1 MDGRDRERASG
12 DLDALLRDA
21 PAPTAPVYPRGP
33 VPDEWWQS
41 RPAWVHT
48 AAHWAAPAA
57 VVGVAAA
64 TRLIGLG
71 HPAEI
76 VFDETYYVKDAWSLW
91 NLGYESTWPDDA
103 NTRFAAGESNIFT
116 GESAF
121 VVHPPL
127 GKWIIALGMAALG
140 PANPA
145 GWRLSMAILGILAVI
160 LVMVVAKRLTGSLAI
175 AVIAGG
181 LLAIDGNAIVMSRIG
196 ILDNALMFL
205 VLVGFVCIVM
215 DRGWAQQRLDTW
227 LLARDR
233 IAKGPGWGPALWW
246 RPWLIAA
253 GAALGAAT
261 AVKWSGLWFLAAF
274 GLLTIASD
282 VLMRRASGVD
292 AWFTGTVLKQ
302 GPVSA
307 LLMLPIAA
315 VVHLSSWLGWFRST
329 DGYHRQWADGDGAAW
344 TGALAWVPRD
354 LQSWWHFQVVSY
366 QYHVSESPG
375 ELLGGLGGRRM
386 RGCRR
391 MLGADHRPA
400 EPADLVGGDRGD
412 RVLGSGGDQVGSM
425 ACPLCADRLPRRL
438 GTVAHL
444 PRAHHVPVLRDRDRA
459 IRDARTRHGD
469 RFSRRHAPRRTGAA
483 HVWARDRRGVL
494 GHRDRGQHLLLAGL
508 DWPEHG
514 AMGDGAQ
521 MVAAVLALVGQLTEM
536 RTRPG
541 RSPAAGSGSP
551 RRWLRGR
558 LPSA

>member
-21 PAPTAPVYPRGP
+21 PAPTAPVYPRGS
-33 VPDEWWQS
+33 VVDEWWQS

-196 ILDNALMFL
+196 ILDNALMFF

-366 QYHVSESPG
+366 EYHVGESRDHAYESDAWMWPLSIRPTSFWFDSDASG
-375 ELLGGLGGRRM
+375 CGGSGDCWAQITDLPNPLIWWAATAAIVFLAVVVIRSGRWPALFVLTAYLAGWAPWLIYPERTMFQFYAIVIAPYAMLALAMAIGSLAGTRHDERGRRTS
-386 RGCRR
+386 G
-391 MLGADHRPA
+391 LATAGVF
-400 EPADLVGGDRGD
+400 LVIAIAVSIFFWPVWTG
-412 RVLGSGGDQVGSM
+412 QSM
-425 ACPLCADRLPRRL
+425 APWEMA
-438 GTVAHL
+438 
-444 PRAHHVPVLRDRDRA
+444 LR
-459 IRDARTRHGD
+459 
-469 RFSRRHAPRRTGAA
+469 
-483 HVWARDRRGVL
+483 W
-494 GHRDRGQHLLLAGL
+494 
-508 DWPEHG
+508 W
-514 AMGDGAQ
+514 
-521 MVAAVLALVGQLTEM
+521 
-536 RTRPG
+536 
-541 RSPAAGSGSP
+541 
-551 RRWLRGR
+551 
-558 LPSA
+558 LPSWR